1 MFELNMLHLSGDT
14 LNTAN
19 KIIPVFHIKWSA
31 SKQLVNKSSIC
42 NSSWCG
48 NKNHRLIVLV
58 MMTQTQANRLT
69 EDKALTT
76 DDRLVVEGAKVN
88 SGKILKPA
96 TITAAADAA
105 LSIRH

>member
-1 MFELNMLHLSGDT
+1 M
-14 LNTAN
+14 
-19 KIIPVFHIKWSA
+19 
-31 SKQLVNKSSIC
+31 
-42 NSSWCG
+42 
-48 NKNHRLIVLV
+48 LV